1 MSRNIPLISFSSRF
15 LYRLP
20 DSHRF
25 PIDKYPLIK
34 DQLLY
39 EGTTTADQFTDPGLA
54 TPEQLAL
61 IHDESY
67 YQQVINL
74 TLPRK
79 AVRKIGLPMNEQSV
93 NRALNSVACT
103 LHATG
108 QALQHGLGIHI
119 GGGTHHGYREHG
131 EGFSI
136 FNDQAVGAAFLL
148 ASRTVERIL
157 IVDLDVHQGN
167 GTARIFEDNQ
177 AVFTF
182 SMHGAKN
189 YPLHKEQSDLDIAL
203 PNYTTDTP
211 YLEKLQDHLPEI
223 IRSFQPQFIFYQ
235 SGVDIL
241 EGDRL
246 GKLAVSKWGCLA
258 RDRLVVN
265 AARNNSIPLVIT
277 MGGGYHRSMAT
288 LVDAHCNTIRYALGE
303 YT

>member
-1 MSRNIPLISFSSRF
+1 MSKETPLISFSSRY

-20 DSHRF
+20 DTHRF
-25 PIDKYPLIK
+25 PIDKYTLIK

-39 EGTTTADQFTDPGLA
+39 DGTITASQLVDPGLA
-54 TPEQLAL
+54 TLEQLAL
-61 IHDESY
+61 VHDEFY
-67 YQQVINL
+67 CQQVINL
-74 TLPRK
+74 TLPQK
-79 AVRKIGLPMNEQSV
+79 AVRKIGLPINEKSV
-93 NRALNSVACT
+93 NRALNSIACT

-136 FNDQAVGAAFLL
+136 FNDQAVGAAYLL

-167 GTARIFEDNQ
+167 GTARIFKDNK

-182 SMHGAKN
+182 SMHGEKN
-189 YPLHKEQSDLDIAL
+189 YPLHKEQSDLDVAL
-203 PNYTTDTP
+203 PNRTDDNP

-223 IRSFQPQFIFYQ
+223 IRSFQPHFIFYQ

-246 GKLAVSKWGCLA
+246 GKLAVSKWGCLE
-258 RDRLVVN
+258 RDRMVIN
-265 AARNNSIPLVIT
+265 ASRSNGIPLVIT
-277 MGGGYHRSMAT
+277 MGGGYNRSMAN